1 MSDESISPYAP
12 ARPSKPL
19 RTFKSDPYKH
29 LFSKW
34 SITKWATYFSC
45 AYIFVWAVTDPDRIS
60 MIEKLIFIP
69 IIGTYYYL
77 YLYDAREMEKTFTR
91 WMFKFDALKIP
102 CIKDTKHVSVKFKMD
117 NVELEK
123 FLPLKEI
130 NIVQPGII
138 TLLKYKGNRYGVMW
152 RGYPK
157 KNEEDNLAE
166 LELRVKKFLDGNP
179 ENLVFKSIWYTIENP
194 KQEARKALEIASN
207 EGEHNKARD
216 IHLQGLINYID
227 SDSRTQ
233 SVGKYVYFM
242 DLGVCHSLAKAK
254 IQFDAIVPGLEEILK
269 PALSGLTRVTN
280 PVEVYGIFEEIW
292 GTQEVID

>member
-1 MSDESISPYAP
+1 MSDDSISPYAP

-19 RTFKSDPYKH
+19 RSFKSDPYKH
-29 LFSKW
+29 IFSKW
-34 SITKWATYFSC
+34 SITKWTTYFLC
-45 AYIFVWAVTDPDRIS
+45 AYIFVWAATDPDRIS
-60 MIEKLIFIP
+60 MIEKLTFIP
-69 IIGTYYYL
+69 IIGVYYYI
-77 YLYDAREMEKTFTR
+77 YLYDARIMEKTFTR
-91 WMFKFDALKIP
+91 WRFKFDALKIP
-102 CIKDTKHVSVKFKMD
+102 FIKDTKHISIKFKMD
-117 NVELEK
+117 NQELEDL
-123 FLPLKEI
+123 LPLREI
-130 NIVQPGII
+130 VVIKPGIE

-157 KNEEDNLAE
+157 KNEDDNLTE
-166 LELRVKKFLDGNP
+166 LELRVKKFLDGLQ

-194 KQEARKALEIASN
+194 KQESRKALEIASS

-216 IHLQGLINYID
+216 IHLQGLINYVD
-227 SDSRTQ
+227 SDLRAQ
-233 SVGKYVYFM
+233 CVGKYVYFM
-242 DLGVCHSLAKAK
+242 DLGVCRNVEKAK